1 MKPKLK
7 IVSSQKGA
15 PAARAI
21 LEVEGL
27 SKGFATNT
35 NGAGRILVLND
46 VGLTVRKGEMICIV
60 GRSGCGKSTLL
71 NILAGFLSPDRGC
84 VRLGGRPVDRPAPDR
99 CVVFQE
105 DALFPWL
112 TVRENIA
119 FGLKVR
125 AMSRQ
130 EKEQEVDRFLALVG
144 LTDFGSY
151 LPAEI
156 SGGMKQRVALAR
168 VLILQPEV
176 LLMDEPFAALDAQT
190 REEMQDLLLH
200 LWAKLAHSI
209 VFVTHDVGEAVLLA
223 DRVLL
228 FEKAPGRVKEEI
240 AIDLPR
246 PREKDTERY
255 YALCRAITSKM
266 KRA

>member
-7 IVSSQKGA
+7 IISGGPKGA
-15 PAARAI
+15 PAARAV

-27 SKGFATNT
+27 SKGFATN
-35 NGAGRILVLND
+35 GAGGILALND
-46 VGLTVRKGEMICIV
+46 VGFTVCKGEMVCIV

-71 NILAGFLSPDRGC
+71 NILAGFILPDRGS
-84 VRLGGRPVDRPAPDR
+84 VRLRERPVDRPAPDR

-119 FGLKVR
+119 FGLKAR

-130 EKEQEVDRFLALVG
+130 EKEREVDRFLALVG
-144 LTDFGSY
+144 LTDFADY
-151 LPAEI
+151 LPAQI

-200 LWAKLAHSI
+200 LWAELAHSI

-255 YALCRAITSKM
+255 YALCRVITSKM
-266 KRA
+266 KNA